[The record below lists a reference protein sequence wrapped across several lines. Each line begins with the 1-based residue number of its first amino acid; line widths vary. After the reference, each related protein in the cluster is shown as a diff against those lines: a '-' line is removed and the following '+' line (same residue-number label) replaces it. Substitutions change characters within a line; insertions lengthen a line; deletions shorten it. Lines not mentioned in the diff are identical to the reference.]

1 MVTHGDL
8 RSVGIA
14 CDQGG
19 ASALGEIIL
28 NNVDNR
34 LKTGVLKETGTK
46 VNKSTASRVI
56 PLVAAVM
63 LAACGGSTS
72 TTGGLGTGPL
82 LVGVLAPFSGA
93 DASFGPRYYAGCLAA
108 SLSINGAGGIG
119 GRQVSCQ
126 QFDTRGEPADAVPAA
141 NAMIASNSSSLMG
154 VVGCTSDEAASVVQI
169 LDRSNIP
176 MFCMTGQSQFNK
188 TSYKYFHRLVPPD
201 SFDAYAMIGSALY
214 GPNHAPYK
222 NVALVFGDDIGS
234 QTFVGPAVAA
244 LNKLGVKIAI
254 NQAIHL
260 GAASYRTEVTK
271 MLATN
276 PDVILTET
284 IGSAGTYLGE
294 VKTLNGGKMIP
305 FIGTSATIDP
315 VWFQQV
321 RDAIG
326 LSDFLANYTAVDL
339 RLTLSGSGYD
349 EFVKQLTAAVAT
361 DPGALS
367 YKGKS
372 PTTHLY
378 DGIIITAL
386 AMVAANSSDPKV
398 YNQKIFDI
406 ANGVTGATVV
416 GTYKEGVDAI
426 HAGKSIRY
434 VGAAGENNFNEW
446 NNSQQGYNLVTM
458 DKDANEV
465 TIGQLTQAQTQQII
479 DAGGNA

>member
-1 MVTHGDL
+1 VKTFHPVLRLGSVVTT
-8 RSVGIA
+8 
-14 CDQGG
+14 
-19 ASALGEIIL
+19 AL
-28 NNVDNR
+28 V
-34 LKTGVLKETGTK
+34 VL
-46 VNKSTASRVI
+46 V
-56 PLVAAVM
+56 
-63 LAACGGSTS
+63 LAACGGSS
-72 TTGGLGTGPL
+72 SSSSGLGSGPL

-108 SLSINGAGGIG
+108 SLSINGAGGVG

-141 NAMIASNSSSLMG
+141 NAMIAGNSNLMS
-154 VVGCTSDEAASVVQI
+154 VVGCTSDEASTVVPI
-169 LDRSNIP
+169 LDRSHVP
-176 MFCMTGQSQFNK
+176 MFCMTGQSEFNK
-188 TSYKYFHRLVPPD
+188 TNFKYFHRLVPPD
-201 SFDAYAMIGSALY
+201 SFDAYAMIGSALF
-214 GPNHAPYK
+214 GPGHAPYK
-222 NVALVFGDDIGS
+222 RVALVFGDDIGS

-244 LNKLGVKIAI
+244 LTKLGVTIAI

-260 GAASYRTEVTK
+260 GAASYRTEVTQ
-271 MLATN
+271 MLASN

-294 VKTLNGGKMIP
+294 VKTLNAGKMIP

-326 LSDFLANYTAVDL
+326 LTDFLANYTAVDL
-339 RLTLSGSGYD
+339 KLTLSGPGYD
-349 EFVKQLTAAVAT
+349 EFVTQLTAAQAT
-361 DPGALS
+361 DPGALT

-378 DGIIITAL
+378 DGIILSAL
-386 AMVAANSSDPKV
+386 AMVAANSADPTV
-398 YNQKIFDI
+398 YDQKIFDI

-416 GTYKEGVDAI
+416 NTFKDGVAALQ
-426 HAGKSIRY
+426 AGKSIRY
-434 VGAAGENNFNEW
+434 VGAAGENNFNQW

-465 TIGQLTQAQTQQII
+465 VIGSLTQAQTQQMI